1 MTTAVTMP
9 PAYRPALREGVLV
22 SEALLRDATIVH
34 LIKDTGSGASFRV
47 GVREHFL
54 ISRMDGERSLAEISD
69 EYALASGHPLAET
82 AWQQILSLLGSRG
95 LLAGTPATSS
105 TRESATA
112 ASSTAASSTAAASP
126 QPARS
131 PLRGS
136 IRLVA
141 DADAAITRLH
151 RAIGFLLAPAWL
163 APLLIMIAIMEV
175 ALVPHAGELV
185 DATWELFH
193 QPVLLTGVACL
204 LWLSTA
210 LHELA
215 HGVAA
220 RHYGGHVAEIGL
232 RWRLPLVIMYCTVDD
247 YMYLGTR
254 RQRIAIAAAG
264 ATMNLLFLLPF
275 FAVWAFAPV
284 DAATREALS
293 GLLFLGS
300 VHALTMLIPL
310 PPLDGYKIAG
320 QLLSA
325 TDLAAST
332 GAYLKLRARRDAAA
346 TRYPRQAKIAYTV
359 YGWSALLV
367 LGALAAA
374 LAAIVHRLLS
384 AA

>member
-9 PAYRPALREGVLV
+9 AAYRPALREGVLV

-34 LIKDTGSGASFRV
+34 LIKDTGSGASFRI

-82 AWQQILSLLGSRG
+82 AWQQILALLGSRG
-95 LLAGTPATSS
+95 LLAGTPAA
-105 TRESATA
+105 SATA
-112 ASSTAASSTAAASP
+112 SSSTAASSTAGASP

-141 DADAAITRLH
+141 DADATIARLH

-175 ALVPHAGELV
+175 ALVLHAGELV

-220 RHYGGHVAEIGL
+220 RHHGGHVAEIGL

-264 ATMNLLFLLPF
+264 AMMNLLFLLPF
-275 FAVWAFAPV
+275 FAVWVFAPV

-325 TDLAAST
+325 TELAAST

-367 LGALAAA
+367 LSALAAA
-374 LAAIVHRLLS
+374 LSAIVHRLLT